1 MLRKHMYVNKGWCEK
16 PSILYTIPP
25 SRWIQ
30 LKSSVN
36 TKSQKSTLNLKMLQY
51 FSFPEK
57 LFLTNQ
63 FSFKTFRMNLSLLFW
78 CMHVYEHVYKWKCV
92 CVLVCVFAPLFVGSM
107 MGEKSSGKCV
117 KTQESFSFRKVAYD
131 EIHRQYFYWRTLNK
145 HQQQRHHQHPPTL
158 NLSLRTS
165 LFCPYEPSETD
176 TRAPWFRELWC
187 DNLNNL

>member
-1 MLRKHMYVNKGWCEK
+1 MLRKHMSVNKGWCEK

-36 TKSQKSTLNLKMLQY
+36 TKSQKSTLNPKMLQY

-92 CVLVCVFAPLFVGSM
+92 CVCVCAGVRLLLYSSDQWWEKNQVVNVWKPKKVFPFAKWLM
-107 MGEKSSGKCV
+107 MK
-117 KTQESFSFRKVAYD
+117 F
-131 EIHRQYFYWRTLNK
+131 
-145 HQQQRHHQHPPTL
+145 
-158 NLSLRTS
+158 
-165 LFCPYEPSETD
+165 TD
-176 TRAPWFRELWC
+176 NIFTEEL
-187 DNLNNL
+187 